1 MSVLR
6 AGAAGSVFFSVGG
19 TIYGPA
25 GTAGAVASNVELS
38 PEALRERYQM
48 ADLEADPGLAAVV
61 NVANAED

>member
-1 MSVLR
+1 
-6 AGAAGSVFFSVGG
+6 
-19 TIYGPA
+19 
-25 GTAGAVASNVELS
+25 VASNVELS